1 MDRAVVTHRRNVQA
15 TPRPDEAVPSELLQ
29 RRDDIVRYTRGGPVY
44 ATDGLVGH
52 IRNVVVEEA
61 AGTVAELIVNLR
73 DGRDVVLPLD
83 FVDHTAGSALFLAAS
98 RLQFG
103 EVVARAPEFT
113 KRGFLKANLKKLLT
127 ASSGLEHK
135 EPRRAVSRIG
145 EDFVETPAGTP
156 ARRSAGPSSDE

>member
-1 MDRAVVTHRRNVQA
+1 MDQAVVTHRRNVQA

-52 IRNVVVEEA
+52 IRNVVVEEE
-61 AGTVAELIVNLR
+61 AGTVAELVVNLR

-83 FVDHTAGSALFLAAS
+83 FVDHTAGSALFLSAN
-98 RLQFG
+98 RFQFG
-103 EVVARAPEFT
+103 EIISRAPEFT

-127 ASSGLEHK
+127 ASSGLEHQ

-156 ARRSAGPSSDE
+156 ARRASTEE